1 MSASVSIYSKIK
13 ESVLSNVNVKSF
25 GLWNNQVNKDKAGS
39 INPIKYPYVGI
50 QFENEY
56 SDLSSGYQQIN
67 GTFVLYICIQS
78 LQHKDEDILNF
89 KDSVYQTLMTQLPA
103 KGFQNFS
110 RSFEVQDTD
119 RDNLIVWN
127 QEYSYSYVDDTGK
140 DVYNSLTGWSFTNTV
155 NIDYTGYTS
164 SNIQGSI

>member
-1 MSASVSIYSKIK
+1 MTSTIIYTKIK
-13 ESVLSNVNVKSF
+13 ESVLSNLNVKSF

-67 GTFVLYICIQS
+67 GNFVLYICIQS

-89 KDSVYQTLMTQLPA
+89 KDSVYQTLSSQLPS

-110 RSFEVQDTD
+110 RAFEVQDTD

-127 QEYSYSYVDDTGK
+127 QEYAYTYIDDTGK
-140 DVYNSLTGWSFTNTV
+140 DVHNSLSGWTFSNSVTLSPS
-155 NIDYTGYTS
+155 GYTS
-164 SNIQGSI
+164 TNIQGSI